1 MRTITRT
8 MVRSLVFLLV
18 MTVLMAAGQREQV
31 AEESNEITVW
41 IMQPGSATL
50 QTMLER
56 FTEEF
61 EAEYNASVN
70 LVFQP
75 WGTAHDAFTTAIAT
89 GDVPDVAEMGTTWT
103 PEFGAIGAFAPQEID
118 DISQF
123 IEAVLESGAPE
134 GTPLGVPWYAGARAL
149 IYNRTVFEEL
159 GLSAPETWEDLIEVG
174 QVIRA
179 ETDMYAFSVV
189 GAGANHFVLPKVW
202 QAGGEIAVQH
212 GDGSWEA
219 TINSPEGVAAFEF
232 YVSMFTEFGFA
243 PSGALNWTV
252 ADAQTAFRNGDLAM
266 FLGLGPNY
274 GVVTRD
280 NDAFETGVALM
291 PAGPSGSRDTF
302 AGGSHLVRFAGSR
315 NPELAQAYI
324 DFLVQDERI
333 AEFASEVGFFPG
345 TVEGIEAMELN
356 EVQTVFA
363 EMLLNHSRSYPPNAA
378 WGRFEGAQLFT
389 SAVQRM
395 MQGSVDAQTALNEVA
410 REMNQ
415 GFAQ

>member
-8 MVRSLVFLLV
+8 IVRTFVLLLV

-31 AEESNEITVW
+31 SEESNEVTVW

-61 EAEYNASVN
+61 EAEYDASVN

-118 DISQF
+118 DLSQF

-134 GTPLGVPWYAGARAL
+134 GIPLGVPWYAGARAL
-149 IYNRTVFEEL
+149 IYNRTVFDEL
-159 GLSAPETWEDLIEVG
+159 GLSAPENWEDLIVAG
-174 QVIRA
+174 QTIRA

-202 QAGGEIAVQH
+202 QAGGEIAVQQA
-212 GDGSWEA
+212 DGSWEA

-232 YVSMFTEFGFA
+232 YVSMFTEYGFA
-243 PSGALNWTV
+243 PAGALNWTV

-280 NDAFETGVALM
+280 NDAFEVGVALM
-291 PAGPSGSRDTF
+291 PAGPSGRRDTF

-315 NPELAQAYI
+315 NPDLAQAYI

-345 TVEGIEAMELN
+345 TVEGIEAMDLN